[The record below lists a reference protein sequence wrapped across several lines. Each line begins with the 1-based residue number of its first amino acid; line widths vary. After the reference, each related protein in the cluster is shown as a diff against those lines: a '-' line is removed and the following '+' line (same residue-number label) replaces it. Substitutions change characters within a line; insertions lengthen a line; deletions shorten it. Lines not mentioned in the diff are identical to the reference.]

1 MNSKAQKHK
10 NKPKQRV
17 FLESPYDIEI
27 IFESL
32 SIASSKEK
40 ELLYIDRLISTL
52 RLDPLGDLTNIN
64 YNILKDLNLID
75 YETNH

>member
-1 MNSKAQKHK
+1 MNSKAQK
-10 NKPKQRV
+10 NKQKQRV

-32 SIASSKEK
+32 SIASKNEK

-52 RLDPLGDLTNIN
+52 RLDPYGDLTNIN
-64 YNILKDLNLID
+64 YNILKDLKLID
-75 YETNH
+75 IEHKN

>member
-1 MNSKAQKHK
+1 MTSKAQKN
-10 NKPKQRV
+10 NKKQRV

-32 SIASSKEK
+32 SIASRKEK

-52 RLDPLGDLTNIN
+52 RLNPYGDLTNIN
-64 YNILKDLNLID
+64 YNILNDLDLIQIP
-75 YETNH
+75 NK

>member
-10 NKPKQRV
+10 TKQRV

-52 RLDPLGDLTNIN
+52 RMDPLGDLTNIN

-75 YETNH
+75 HDLKY

>member
-1 MNSKAQKHK
+1 MNSKAQK
-10 NKPKQRV
+10 NKQKTKQRV

-52 RLDPLGDLTNIN
+52 RMDPLGDLTNIN
-64 YNILKDLNLID
+64 YTILKNLNLID
-75 YETNH
+75 NEPKY